1 VENLLLRKL
10 CLLLAALLLWPG
22 AARAAD
28 EPVAV
33 ISLVWG
39 VVTIKHANEDY
50 KPARWLEP
58 IYPGDFV
65 KTTGPGSK
73 LLITF
78 FNDNHQE
85 VMGNDIVAQATET
98 TMSATEPPN
107 AKIRKDKGR
116 NPFGSGGV
124 QSPFVYARKI
134 FADDFKGSE
143 EPGALD
149 AEKNI
154 YLKAHVNPA
163 FPPGFYWLPQSGA
176 TSYQLQVLQPSG
188 GQPVWSTTAKTNQY
202 KMKELEADILSKGSN
217 YVWQVQ
223 ANGQPVTRPY
233 AFMLLTLPLE
243 KWYLQLN
250 KAFAAKRA
258 AGKLERSDYTDY
270 LLVCAQLYR
279 VDETLTL
286 VQEMSNMDP
295 QNPNLFRALARVYL
309 AKNCP
314 ALAKQAYDTEI
325 QLGGY
330 DPLIK

>member
-1 VENLLLRKL
+1 M
-10 CLLLAALLLWPG
+10 LAPG
-22 AARAAD
+22 AALAAD
-28 EPVAV
+28 QPVAV

-39 VVTIKHANEDY
+39 VVTVKHANQDY

-58 IYPGDFV
+58 IFPGDFV
-65 KTTGPGSK
+65 KTTGAGSK

-78 FNDNHQE
+78 FSDNHQE
-85 VMGNDIVAQATET
+85 VMGNDITAQATET
-98 TMSATEPPN
+98 TLSAEGGAN
-107 AKIRKDKGR
+107 IRKDKSR
-116 NPFGSGGV
+116 NPFGAGGV
-124 QSPFVYARKI
+124 ASPFVYVRKI
-134 FADDFKGSE
+134 FADDFAGADA
-143 EPGALD
+143 PGALD
-149 AEKNI
+149 LEKNQ

-163 FPPGFYWLPQSGA
+163 FPPGFWWPPQAGA
-176 TSYQLQVLQPSG
+176 ATYALQILQPSG
-188 GQPVWSTTAKTNQY
+188 GQPIWSTTAKDNQY
-202 KMKELEADILSKGSN
+202 KMKESDANALSKGSD

-223 ANGQPVTRPY
+223 ANNQPVTRPY

-243 KWYLQLN
+243 KWYLEQN

-270 LLVCAQLYR
+270 LLVCAQLNR
-279 VDETLTL
+279 IDESLTL

-309 AKNCP
+309 AKSCP